1 MHFRCLSGKIAT
13 GLIKRLWNL
22 KCDLSTSPKDLNFS
36 ATYQPGGATTGACEV
51 IPGALSLST
60 QAGASK
66 KEPLGPEPANPPGM
80 IWHFLP
86 AGVSC
91 PPTPILQVRAVLWCF
106 DNDIVVTSDRI
117 SPLEFGYVPSLHDHC
132 WWLGEFLKCHCEHI
146 YRCYQLEQETF
157 GCRLRRYLSI
167 TQKIKRFIVFGV
179 NMTNFSKEF
188 YNQPGDVTI
197 MTRSRKSRVGG
208 GKGTQA

>member
-1 MHFRCLSGKIAT
+1 MSIPGT

-66 KEPLGPEPANPPGM
+66 KEPFGPEPANPPGM

-117 SPLEFGYVPSLHDHC
+117 
-132 WWLGEFLKCHCEHI
+132 GEFLKCHCEHI
-146 YRCYQLEQETF
+146 HCCYQLEQETF

-167 TQKIKRFIVFGV
+167 TNTVRVQAEVW
-179 NMTNFSKEF
+179 T
-188 YNQPGDVTI
+188 
-197 MTRSRKSRVGG
+197 KSRLLTSRHLRERRVREEV
-208 GKGTQA
+208 

>member
-1 MHFRCLSGKIAT
+1 MSYVWCILDVS
-13 GLIKRLWNL
+13 LWYWNL
-22 KCDLSTSPKDLNFS
+22 KCDLPPSPEDLNFS

-66 KEPLGPEPANPPGM
+66 KEPFGPEPANPPGM

-91 PPTPILQVRAVLWCF
+91 PPTSILQVRAVLWCF

-117 SPLEFGYVPSLHDHC
+117 
-132 WWLGEFLKCHCEHI
+132 GEFLKCHCEHI
-146 YRCYQLEQETF
+146 NCCYQLEQETF
-157 GCRLRRYLSI
+157 GYRLRRYL
-167 TQKIKRFIVFGV
+167 
-179 NMTNFSKEF
+179 
-188 YNQPGDVTI
+188 
-197 MTRSRKSRVGG
+197 RSRQKFEQNPLLTSRHLRERRV
-208 GKGTQA
+208 QEEV